1 MFQKV
6 SGIKKNHGQKGGGGI
21 GREYHIYLSKFFC
34 LTVPKKYRRGT
45 LYCVTKFRCRK
56 SSCLNGFCL
65 VFLSKVFCLAVHKIF
80 VEDLFCVSESFG
92 IKKFRA

>member
-6 SGIKKNHGQKGGGGI
+6 SGIKKNHGQKGGGI
-21 GREYHIYLSKFFC
+21 GREYHIYLSKIFC

-92 IKKFRA
+92 IKKYRA